1 MSAPIIAPVLSVRDL
16 VVRYRGPD
24 GDVCAVDGVSF
35 DVRPGEVLGL
45 AGESGSGKSTVA
57 HAVLR
62 ILRPPAVI
70 TGGEVWIDGQDVLA
84 LGRQA
89 LARMRWRTVSI
100 VLQNALEALNPVLT
114 VAEQIIDTVRAHAPF
129 PDRRAARVRAEELL
143 ALVGL
148 GEETLD
154 RWPHQLSG
162 GQRQRVN
169 IALALALK
177 PKLVLMDEPT
187 TALDVVVQRE
197 LLQRVLQ
204 LRDALGFSVLFI
216 THDLPLLF
224 DLADRVG
231 VLYAGRMAEI
241 GPARAMRENPAHPYT
256 RGLLR
261 AMPPLTGP
269 KRPLAGIPGAPP
281 DPRHPLPGCRY
292 APRCPFAAAR
302 CSAEVP
308 LLHPVGAGWRA
319 ACHAAPGLPARPLG

>member
-1 MSAPIIAPVLSVRDL
+1 MSALVFAPVLSVRDL

-35 DVRPGEVLGL
+35 DIRPGEVLGL

-62 ILRPPAVI
+62 ILKAPAVI
-70 TGGEVWIDGQDVLA
+70 TGGEVWIDGQDVLS
-84 LGRQA
+84 LGPA
-89 LARMRWRTVSI
+89 GLARLRWRTASI
-100 VLQNALEALNPVLT
+100 VLQNALDALNPVLT
-114 VAEQIIDTVRAHAPF
+114 IGEQLIDTLRAHAPF

-148 GEETLD
+148 GEDPLD

-169 IALALALK
+169 IALALALS

-231 VLYAGRMAEI
+231 VLYAGRLAEI
-241 GPARAMRENPAHPYT
+241 GPAHAMRERPTHPYT

-269 KRPLAGIPGAPP
+269 RRPLAGIPGMPP

-292 APRCPFAAAR
+292 APRCPLVMPR
-302 CSAEVP
+302 CTAELP
-308 LLHPVGAGWRA
+308 LLHPVGPGWRA
-319 ACHAAPGLPARPLG
+319 ACHAAPGRSGE

>member
-1 MSAPIIAPVLSVRDL
+1 MSAPHPAPVLAVRDL
-16 VVRYRGPD
+16 EVRYRGPD

-57 HAVLR
+57 HALLR

-70 TGGEVWIDGQDVLA
+70 TGGEVWIDGQEVLA
-84 LGRQA
+84 LGA
-89 LARMRWRTVSI
+89 NGLAKLRWGTASI

-114 VAEQIIDTVRAHAPF
+114 IAEQIVDTVRAHPPF
-129 PDRRAARVRAEELL
+129 PDRRAARLRAEELL

-148 GEETLD
+148 GEEQLD

-204 LRDALGFSVLFI
+204 LRDALGFAVLFI

-231 VLYAGRMAEI
+231 VLYAGRLAEI

-269 KRPLAGIPGAPP
+269 RRPLAGIPGAPP

-292 APRCPFAAAR
+292 APRCPLAAPR
-302 CSAEVP
+302 CTTEVP
-308 LLHPVGAGWRA
+308 ALLPIGTGWHT
-319 ACHAAPGLPARPLG
+319 ACHAAPGLPVR

>member
-1 MSAPIIAPVLSVRDL
+1 MTAPRVGSVLSVRDL
-16 VVRYRGPD
+16 EVRYRGPD

-45 AGESGSGKSTVA
+45 AGESGSGKSTLA
-57 HAVLR
+57 HAALR
-62 ILRPPAVI
+62 LLRPPAVI
-70 TGGEVWIDGQDVLA
+70 TRGEVWIDGEDVLA
-84 LGRQA
+84 LGPGG
-89 LARMRWRTVSI
+89 LARLRWRTASI
-100 VLQNALEALNPVLT
+100 VLQNALDALNPVLT
-114 VAEQIIDTVRAHAPF
+114 VHEQLADTLRAHAPF
-129 PDRRAARVRAEELL
+129 PNARAARLRAEELL

-148 GEETLD
+148 GEDTLD

-169 IALALALK
+169 IALALALR
-177 PKLVLMDEPT
+177 PKLVVMDEPT

-204 LRDALGFSVLFI
+204 LRDALGFAVLFI

-231 VLYAGRMAEI
+231 VLYAGRLAEL
-241 GPARAMRENPAHPYT
+241 GPAAAMRENPAHPYT

-269 KRPLAGIPGAPP
+269 RRPLAGIPGAPP
-281 DPRHPLPGCRY
+281 DPAHPLPGCRF
-292 APRCPFAAAR
+292 APRCAVAAAR
-302 CSAEVP
+302 CRTEVP
-308 LLHPVGAGWRA
+308 FAHAVGPGWRA
-319 ACHAAPGLPARPLG
+319 ACHAAPGLPATRSP